1 LLDHLVYAVPDLEK
15 AVAALSE
22 RLGVRPAAGGSHPG
36 SGSRNALLALGGS
49 AYLEIIGP
57 DPAQPAPAQRP
68 FGLDA
73 LRDPRLATWA
83 AKAPDMDAR
92 VERARAAGYDP
103 GSIVAGSR
111 RLPDGS
117 SLEWRLAI
125 RPDPPGDGLVPFLID
140 WGGARHPSQTSP
152 QGCTLMGLRGE
163 HPRPGPVRAM
173 LDALGVKLDISEG
186 PAPALIATLA
196 TPRGPIE
203 LR

>member
-36 SGSRNALLALGGS
+36 SGTRNALLALGGS

-73 LRDPRLATWA
+73 LAEPRLVTWA
-83 AKAPDMDAR
+83 AKAPDMEAR

-103 GSIVAGSR
+103 GPIVDGSR

-125 RPDPPGDGLVPFLID
+125 RGEPTGDGLVPFLID
-140 WGGARHPSQTSP
+140 WRGARHPSQTSP
-152 QGCTLMGLRGE
+152 QGCTLVALRGE
-163 HPRPGPVRAM
+163 HPRPGPVRAL
-173 LDALGVKLDISEG
+173 LDAVDVKLEISEG
-186 PAPALIATLA
+186 AAPALIASLA
-196 TPRGPIE
+196 TPRGPVE